1 MLRRSLGLD
10 ADTPLVGMVACLKPQ
25 KQPEHFVAVA
35 AQVARIVPK
44 AHFVLAGDGERRD
57 AVERA
62 VREAGLTAQFH
73 LLGWRRDPETVVGDL
88 DVLVLTSRHE
98 GLPRVCPEAMSAG
111 KPVVATAVDGT
122 PEAVAHGVTG
132 FVHPFGDIEAMAAS
146 VVTLLL
152 DRKLARRLGE
162 AGRAR
167 SEAWDINQMVR
178 RQERLYQTWRL
189 PFARRHNPIRHLLRH
204 AFPGG
209 STMKQRMVVSAIVCL
224 SLQAAAYADAA
235 RATQDQGRAS
245 GRDGEGRR
253 RVRRKVDARGVEST
267 TALARGVKLERHERY
282 GELTDLKAETVT
294 QIDFDKKTYTV
305 KTFAQIRKEIE
316 EQMRRMREAQ
326 DSNETKDQQPS
337 SEVQYEIT
345 LDVKETGRKQ
355 QIASYDCRE
364 VVITATMHQKGKAVE
379 ESGGSIVTLS
389 MWLGPELAAMKEI
402 EAFELAYAKALKLQ
416 EFAGEAA
423 QQMASALAMY
433 PQMQEAVKAI
443 QSKKVDMRGTAIRSA
458 LTMETVA
465 APGAATAED
474 ADSQEQ
480 PKTLGGMFGKMASK
494 LGKKKGE
501 SKAEDPAK
509 PATPGRTTVMTTTTE
524 ILSVSASANPADL
537 TIPAGFK
544 LKN

>member
-1 MLRRSLGLD
+1 
-10 ADTPLVGMVACLKPQ
+10 
-25 KQPEHFVAVA
+25 
-35 AQVARIVPK
+35 
-44 AHFVLAGDGERRD
+44 
-57 AVERA
+57 
-62 VREAGLTAQFH
+62 
-73 LLGWRRDPETVVGDL
+73 
-88 DVLVLTSRHE
+88 
-98 GLPRVCPEAMSAG
+98 
-111 KPVVATAVDGT
+111 
-122 PEAVAHGVTG
+122 
-132 FVHPFGDIEAMAAS
+132 
-146 VVTLLL
+146 
-152 DRKLARRLGE
+152 
-162 AGRAR
+162 
-167 SEAWDINQMVR
+167 
-178 RQERLYQTWRL
+178 
-189 PFARRHNPIRHLLRH
+189 
-204 AFPGG
+204 
-209 STMKQRMVVSAIVCL
+209 MKQRMVVSAIVCL
-224 SLQAAAYADAA
+224 SLQAAAYADA
-235 RATQDQGRAS
+235 TVQ
-245 GRDGEGRR
+245 
-253 RVRRKVDARGVEST
+253 RKTKVELAGAMGKVAAVFGGKSMREGVEST
-267 TALARGVKLERHERY
+267 TALAGGVKLERHERY

-326 DSNETKDQQPS
+326 DSNESKDQQPS

-443 QSKKVDMRGTAIRSA
+443 QNKKVDMRGTAIRSA
-458 LTMETVA
+458 MTMETVA
-465 APGAATAED
+465 APGAATAEA
-474 ADSQEQ
+474 ADNQEQ